1 MDSSLLASSNLIV
14 TLMIAHLIA
23 SVLAVEV
30 RNLRYAVACLAVQS
44 ALLAAIFATFA
55 YLTSAP
61 TLYYWALTAALTK
74 VVIIPALLWHH
85 IARLPEREIRPM
97 IGFHISVAIVA
108 VLVVICYR
116 FMHTY
121 VEFVAPTP
129 EAIIE
134 PARSCLAI
142 AFTVFALGLYVL
154 IVRRDA
160 VKIIIGM
167 ILLENGIHLSLVTL
181 APTLPE
187 TTILGVTTNVVITVW
202 VLLYLVRR
210 AFERL
215 GTTDTL
221 DLSQLKH

>member
-1 MDSSLLASSNLIV
+1 MDSSLVLRSNLIV
-14 TLMIAHLIA
+14 TLMVAHLIA
-23 SVLAVEV
+23 SLLAVEV

-44 ALLAAIFATFA
+44 ALLASIFAGFG
-55 YLTSAP
+55 YLTLTP
-61 TLYYWALTAALTK
+61 NLYYWAVTAAVTK
-74 VVIIPALLWHH
+74 VVIIPALLWYH

-97 IGFHISVAIVA
+97 IGFRISVAVIA
-108 VLVVICYR
+108 ILVVVCYR

-121 VEFVAPTP
+121 VEFVAPTA
-129 EAIIE
+129 EAAVE

-142 AFTVFALGLYVL
+142 AFTVFALGIYVL
-154 IVRRDA
+154 MVRRDA
-160 VKIIIGM
+160 VKIIIGI

-187 TTILGVTTNVVITVW
+187 TTVLGVTTNVVVTVW

>member
-1 MDSSLLASSNLIV
+1 MDSSLVARSNLIV
-14 TLMIAHLIA
+14 TLMVAHLIA
-23 SVLAVEV
+23 SLLAVEV

-44 ALLAAIFATFA
+44 ILLASIFATFA
-55 YLTSAP
+55 CLTATP
-61 TLYYWALTAALTK
+61 DLYFWALVAVATK
-74 VVIIPALLWHH
+74 VVIIPTLLWYH
-85 IARLPEREIRPM
+85 ISRLPEREIRPM
-97 IGFHISVAIVA
+97 IGFHISIVVVV
-108 VLVVICYR
+108 VLVLLCYR
-116 FMHTY
+116 LMHTY

-129 EAIIE
+129 EATVE
-134 PARSCLAI
+134 PARSSLAV

-154 IVRRDA
+154 MVRRDA

-167 ILLENGIHLSLVTL
+167 ILLENGTHLSLVTL

-187 TTILGVTTNVVITVW
+187 TTVLGVTTNVVVTVW

>member
-1 MDSSLLASSNLIV
+1 MESGLIVESNLIV
-14 TLMIAHLIA
+14 TLMVAHLIA
-23 SVLAVEV
+23 SLLAVEV

-44 ALLAAIFATFA
+44 ALLASIFAAFA
-55 YLTSAP
+55 YLTATP
-61 TLYYWALTAALTK
+61 NLYYWVLTALATK
-74 VVIIPALLWHH
+74 VVIIPVLLWYH
-85 IARLPEREIRPM
+85 ILRLPERELQPM
-97 IGFHISVAIVA
+97 IGFRISTAIIA
-108 VLVVICYR
+108 VLTVICYR
-116 FMHTY
+116 FLHTY

-129 EAIIE
+129 EATIE

-154 IVRRDA
+154 MVRRDG

-187 TTILGVTTNVVITVW
+187 TTVLGVTTNVVVTAW
-202 VLLYLVRR
+202 VLLYLVRQ

-221 DLSQLKH
+221 DLSQLRH